1 MKHPYEIEM
10 QELNERLDIM
20 QSFYE
25 DDDLLKIR
33 KEDSLPAI
41 LALRLLKGMAEDIR
55 EMKNKRNELIDVVLK
70 MDNLDEIEKTIQK
83 HINALNQIQSNK
95 LHRRYEELADREVR
109 KKSW

>member
-10 QELNERLDIM
+10 QELKERLDIM

-95 LHRRYEELADREVR
+95 LHRRYEELADREVS

>member
-10 QELNERLDIM
+10 QELKERLDIM

-33 KEDSLPAI
+33 KEESLPAV
-41 LALRLLKGMAEDIR
+41 LALRLLMGMAEDIR
-55 EMKNKRNELIDVVLK
+55 EMKKKRIELIDVLLR
-70 MDNLDEIEKTIQK
+70 MENLDEVEKTIRE
-83 HINALNQIQSNK
+83 HINALNQIKSNK
-95 LHRRYEELADREVR
+95 LHRRYEELADREVS

>member
-1 MKHPYEIEM
+1 MKHPYEIDM

-83 HINALNQIQSNK
+83 HINALNQIKSNK
-95 LHRRYEELADREVR
+95 LHRRYEELADREVS

>member
-95 LHRRYEELADREVR
+95 LHRRYEELADREVS

>member
-25 DDDLLKIR
+25 DDDLLQIR

-41 LALRLLKGMAEDIR
+41 FALRLLSEMRDDIADMKKKQH
-55 EMKNKRNELIDVVLK
+55 EMIDAILK
-70 MDNLDEIEKTIQK
+70 IETMNEIETEIQK
-83 HINALNQIQSNK
+83 HINALNQIKSNK
-95 LHRRYEELADREVR
+95 LHRRYEELADREVS